1 MGNYFYFCYE
11 MKKAIALILAF
22 LYVGSSTGATFHMH
36 YCMGK
41 LVEVELWHAEA
52 KKCSK
57 CGAKPSQACAKK
69 CCKDEHKTVKLEKD
83 QKAAEY
89 AFHFIQM
96 AALATPVSF
105 FELPQV
111 YSTSLVVEYP
121 TSNAPP
127 RSSKVPPH
135 ILNCT
140 FLI

>member
-1 MGNYFYFCYE
+1 
-11 MKKAIALILAF
+11 MKKALALILAF
-22 LYVGSSTGATFHMH
+22 LYVGSSIGATFHMH

-41 LVEVELWHAEA
+41 LVEVGLWHADA
-52 KKCSK
+52 KKCNK
-57 CGAKPSQACAKK
+57 CGADQSKVTAKK
-69 CCKDEHKTVKLEKD
+69 CCRDEHKTVKLEKD
-83 QKAAEY
+83 QKAAEN

-96 AALATPVSF
+96 AALETPVSY

-111 YSTSLVVEYP
+111 HSLSLVVEYP

>member
-1 MGNYFYFCYE
+1 
-11 MKKAIALILAF
+11 MKKALALILAF

-52 KKCSK
+52 NKCSK
-57 CGAKPSQACAKK
+57 CGTEPGKACAKK

-89 AFHFIQM
+89 AFHFTQM

-111 YSTSLVVEYP
+111 PVLSIAEEYP
-121 TSNAPP
+121 ISNAPP
-127 RSSKVPPH
+127 RSSKVSPQ
-135 ILNCT
+135 IFYCT